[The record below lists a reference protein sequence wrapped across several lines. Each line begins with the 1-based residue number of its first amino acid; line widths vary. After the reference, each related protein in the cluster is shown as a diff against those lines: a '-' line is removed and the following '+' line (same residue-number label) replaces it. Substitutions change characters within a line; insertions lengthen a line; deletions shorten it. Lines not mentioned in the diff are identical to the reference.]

1 MLIVFNIHTNDITQ
15 HSSNVCP
22 NSRRLK
28 LNTASHRTGYTRDIH
43 EKLNPFNQQP
53 THSTSHQR
61 IPHVLARIPE
71 GHDNDKP
78 NSSDKGDQN
87 MQITSFDQL
96 HLTPESMQAIADMG
110 WETPTPI
117 QAEAMAP
124 LLDGRDVL
132 GQAQT
137 GTGKTAAFGIPM
149 IERIDPKLKTVQ
161 GLVLA
166 PTRELAVQIAD
177 HLNALAAHSGIKA
190 TAIYGGEPI
199 QRQTRALKH
208 GTNIVVGTPGRILD
222 HLAQGT
228 LNLRNVTVT
237 VLDEAD
243 RMLDMGFIPD
253 IRRIL
258 ADTPKEKQLSLFSA
272 TLDNNVLQL
281 SKEFMHHP
289 LKIIVSRD
297 EIAVIQIKQRFV
309 EVEPRDKF
317 QALTV
322 ILDTQNVE
330 RAIIFARTQRGA
342 QRLAKMLH
350 DRGYDARPLHGGLT
364 QPQRDSVTEQF
375 RAGKLRILV
384 ATDVAARGLDIR
396 DVTHIINHN
405 IPEDPVNYFHRIG
418 RTARMDAEG
427 TSISLTAP
435 DELKDLKRIMAMTK
449 TRIAPLIIDYKHT
462 EAPAATKCAKC
473 GKTFTPTF
481 IPPPNQPTYCPTC
494 YKNYQNKRRPR
505 PEPGNDHRSPA
516 RPRRYSPR
524 TNSNRPRF

>member
-1 MLIVFNIHTNDITQ
+1 MAQ
-15 HSSNVCP
+15 SP
-22 NSRRLK
+22 K
-28 LNTASHRTGYTRDIH
+28 
-43 EKLNPFNQQP
+43 
-53 THSTSHQR
+53 
-61 IPHVLARIPE
+61 
-71 GHDNDKP
+71 GHDNYKP
-78 NSSDKGDQN
+78 NSSDKGDPN

-96 HLTPESMQAIADMG
+96 HLTPETMHAISDMG
-110 WETPTPI
+110 WENPTPI
-117 QAEAMAP
+117 QAEAMGP

-149 IERIDPKLKTVQ
+149 IERIDPRLKTVQ

-177 HLNALAAHSGIKA
+177 HLNALATHRGIKT

-199 QRQTRALKH
+199 QRQTRALKQ
-208 GTNIVVGTPGRILD
+208 GIQIVVGTPGRILD
-222 HLAQGT
+222 HLQQGT
-228 LNLRNVTVT
+228 LTLRNITIV

-253 IRRIL
+253 IKRIL
-258 ADTPKEKQLSLFSA
+258 SNTPKDKQLSLFSA

-289 LKIIVSRD
+289 LKLLVSRD
-297 EIAVIQIKQRFV
+297 EIAVIQIKQLYIQT
-309 EVEPRDKF
+309 EPRDKF
-317 QALTV
+317 QALTA
-322 ILDTQNVE
+322 ILETQHVE
-330 RAIIFARTQRGA
+330 RAIVFARTQRGA

-350 DRGYDARPLHGGLT
+350 DRRYDAKPLHGGLT

-384 ATDVAARGLDIR
+384 ATDVAARGLDIH

-405 IPEDPVNYFHRIG
+405 IPEDSANYFHRIG

-427 TSISLTAP
+427 TAISLVAP

-449 TRIAPLIIDYKHT
+449 THIAPLELNIT
-462 EAPAATKCAKC
+462 PSEAPPATQCAKC
-473 GKTFTPTF
+473 GKTFTPAFT
-481 IPPPNQPTYCPTC
+481 PPPGQPVYCPTC
-494 YKNYQNKRRPR
+494 YKNHQNRRRPR
-505 PEPGNDHRSPA
+505 EPGSDRSSPG
-516 RPRRYSPR
+516 PRRYTR
-524 TNSNRPRF
+524 K

>member
-1 MLIVFNIHTNDITQ
+1 
-15 HSSNVCP
+15 
-22 NSRRLK
+22 
-28 LNTASHRTGYTRDIH
+28 
-43 EKLNPFNQQP
+43 
-53 THSTSHQR
+53 
-61 IPHVLARIPE
+61 
-71 GHDNDKP
+71 
-78 NSSDKGDQN
+78 
-87 MQITSFDQL
+87 MQIKSFDQL
-96 HLTPESMQAIADMG
+96 HLSPEIMQAIADMG

-149 IERIDPKLKTVQ
+149 IERINIKLKTVQ

-177 HLNALAAHSGIKA
+177 HLNALAAHRGIKA

-199 QRQTRALKH
+199 QRQTRALKQ
-208 GTNIVVGTPGRILD
+208 GTTIVVGTPGRILD
-222 HLAQGT
+222 HLSQGT
-228 LNLRNVTVT
+228 LNLRNVTVA

-253 IRRIL
+253 IKRIL
-258 ADTPKEKQLSLFSA
+258 SNTPKEKQLSLFSA

-289 LKIIVSRD
+289 LKIMVSKD
-297 EIAVIQIKQRFV
+297 EIAVIQIAQRFV

-317 QALTV
+317 QALTA
-322 ILDTQNVE
+322 ILDTQHVE

-342 QRLAKMLH
+342 QRLAKMLY

-384 ATDVAARGLDIR
+384 ATDVAARGLDISNI
-396 DVTHIINHN
+396 THIINHN
-405 IPEDPVNYFHRIG
+405 IPEDPANYFHRIG
-418 RTARMDAEG
+418 RTARMEKEG

-449 TRIAPLIIDYKHT
+449 TRITPLVLNITPT

-473 GKTFTPTF
+473 GKSFVPTFT
-481 IPPPNQPTYCPTC
+481 PPPNQPAYCPTC
-494 YKNYQNKRRPR
+494 YKNHQNRRRPA
-505 PEPGNDHRSPA
+505 ESGTARSPI

-524 TNSNRPRF
+524 PRTFRPRF

>member
-1 MLIVFNIHTNDITQ
+1 M
-15 HSSNVCP
+15 
-22 NSRRLK
+22 
-28 LNTASHRTGYTRDIH
+28 
-43 EKLNPFNQQP
+43 
-53 THSTSHQR
+53 
-61 IPHVLARIPE
+61 ARSPK

-96 HLTPESMQAIADMG
+96 HLTPEVTQAIADMG

-149 IERIDPKLKTVQ
+149 IERVDPRLKTVQ

-177 HLNALAAHSGIKA
+177 HLNALAAHRGVRA
-190 TAIYGGEPI
+190 TPIYGGEPI
-199 QRQTRALKH
+199 QRQVRALKTTH
-208 GTNIVVGTPGRILD
+208 IVVGTPGRILD
-222 HLAQGT
+222 HLSHGT
-228 LNLRNVTVT
+228 LALRNITTV

-243 RMLDMGFIPD
+243 RMLDMGFIAD

-258 ADTPKEKQLSLFSA
+258 ADTPKQRQTSLFSA
-272 TLDNNVLQL
+272 TLDKNVLNL
-281 SKEFMHHP
+281 SKELMHHP

-297 EIAVIQIKQRFV
+297 EIAVIQIKQRYV

-317 QALTV
+317 QALTA
-322 ILDTQNVE
+322 ILDTQNVQ
-330 RAIIFARTQRGA
+330 RAIVFARTQRGA

-350 DRGYDARPLHGGLT
+350 DRRYDAKPLHGGLT

-375 RAGKLRILV
+375 REGRLRILV
-384 ATDVAARGLDIR
+384 ATDVAARGLDISNI
-396 DVTHIINHN
+396 THIINHN

-427 TSISLTAP
+427 TAISLAAP
-435 DELKDLKRIMAMTK
+435 DELKDLKQIMAMTK
-449 TRIAPLIIDYKHT
+449 TSIAPLELEITPT
-462 EAPAATKCAKC
+462 EAPSPTKCAKC
-473 GKTFTPTF
+473 GKTFNPTF
-481 IPPPNQPTYCPTC
+481 TPPPNQPAYCPTC
-494 YKNYQNKRRPR
+494 YKNHQNRRRPR
-505 PEPGNDHRSPA
+505 EPTGERSPQG
-516 RPRRYSPR
+516 PRRYTPRPR
-524 TNSNRPRF
+524 TGRRRFTPRGRTAY